1 MSETQEDARIQY
13 VRGFPFSKAPFYT
26 KENLEGTLDYV
37 PHDGDIVIVSYP
49 KTGTRWL
56 EYIVLQILSKA
67 EMFPDFNDALLKYV
81 PFMELVGP
89 KVIDQ
94 MESYRVYRTHLPF
107 NRMNKNPKAKYL
119 YIYRNPEDQFISYY
133 KFVQK
138 IRPVHVDYN
147 DFLDGYLIGRIEY
160 ARYFEHILS
169 FLEHKNDENLLLI
182 SYEKLY
188 TDRRNMILKIAK
200 FLAEEYF
207 QNLSNDEKLLDRV
220 IEHTNFDYMQ
230 KNLPFE
236 HPFYKKEVAAS
247 KKSNDSFFRKGV
259 IGDGKNSLPAEDVK
273 RIRELAQKL
282 MNGTEVLKEWS
293 ALWN

>member
-169 FLEHKNDENLLLI
+169 FLEHKNDEI
-182 SYEKLY
+182 YC
-188 TDRRNMILKIAK
+188 
-200 FLAEEYF
+200 
-207 QNLSNDEKLLDRV
+207 
-220 IEHTNFDYMQ
+220 
-230 KNLPFE
+230 
-236 HPFYKKEVAAS
+236 
-247 KKSNDSFFRKGV
+247 
-259 IGDGKNSLPAEDVK
+259 
-273 RIRELAQKL
+273 
-282 MNGTEVLKEWS
+282 
-293 ALWN
+293 